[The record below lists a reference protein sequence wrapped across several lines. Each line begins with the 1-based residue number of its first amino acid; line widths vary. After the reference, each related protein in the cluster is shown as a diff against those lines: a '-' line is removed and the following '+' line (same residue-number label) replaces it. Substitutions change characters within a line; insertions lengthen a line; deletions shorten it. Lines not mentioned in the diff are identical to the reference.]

1 MLTLKG
7 SGPMKGVFWKARED
21 IVLQMV
27 SGAEI

>member
-21 IVLQMV
+21 TVLQMV